1 MSGLGLAVEDGK
13 KRVVVV
19 RSVQAGFVTF
29 AAVFLS
35 SRGEAVGGDD
45 DPGDWIFGLGVVG

>member
-29 AAVFLS
+29 AAVVLS